1 MGTFKEGISK
11 PDIAI
16 FHRALAAAKCLPDN
30 AVMIGDRLDNDIAP
44 AKKVGM
50 KTVWIKQ
57 GLGGLASAVHKM
69 EQADYVIENLS
80 ELLELF

>member
-1 MGTFKEGISK
+1 MT
-11 PDIAI
+11 
-16 FHRALAAAKCLPDN
+16 AAKCLPDN
-30 AVMIGDRLDNDIAP
+30 SVMVGDRLDNDIAP

-57 GLGGLASAVHKM
+57 GLGGVANAIHKI
-69 EQADYVIENLS
+69 EQADYTIENLA